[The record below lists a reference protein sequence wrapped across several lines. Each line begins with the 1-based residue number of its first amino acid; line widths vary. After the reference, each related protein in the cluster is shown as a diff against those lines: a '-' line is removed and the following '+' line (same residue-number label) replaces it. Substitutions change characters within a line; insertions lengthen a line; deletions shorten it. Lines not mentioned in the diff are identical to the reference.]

1 MVEVMEMGEEVNQV
15 LKRLKSG
22 SKYTT
27 KELCTKG
34 KRIYDGI
41 KDKLEPKLNNKFVSI
56 EVDSGD
62 YFIGNDAIE
71 ATNKAR
77 GKYPESVFFLVRIGH
92 PAAFKMKGRVQVL

>member
-1 MVEVMEMGEEVNQV
+1 MVEVMKMGEEANQV

-41 KDKLEPKLNNKFVSI
+41 KDKLEPKLNNKFVAI

-77 GKYPESVFFLVRIGH
+77 REYPESVFFLVRIGH
-92 PAAFKMKGRVQVL
+92 LAAFKTRRGIRVL

>member
-1 MVEVMEMGEEVNQV
+1 MVEEFDKV
-15 LKRLKSG
+15 LKRLKSR

-27 KELCTKG
+27 KELCAKG
-34 KRIYDGI
+34 GRIYDGI
-41 KDKLEPKLNNKFVSI
+41 KDILEPELNNKFVSI

-62 YFIGNDAIE
+62 YFIGDDAIE